1 MISNRYDFVL
11 FYDVENGNPN
21 GDPDAG
27 NMPRLDP
34 ETMHGLVSDGALK
47 RKIRDYVYTRYSEE
61 PGIDIFVKHG
71 GILNNEIDR
80 AYEGVSVAK
89 KDGKA
94 TPTADQRQTAR
105 DFMCRTYF
113 DVRTFGAV
121 MSTGANAGQV
131 RGPVQLTFS
140 RSIDPIVPLEI
151 SLTRVAFTDPKKAES
166 TQSET
171 EMGRKHLV
179 PYALYRAHGFV
190 SPQLAKQ
197 TGFSE
202 DDLAKLWT
210 ALENMFELDRSAARG
225 TMSSRLLCIFR
236 HESPYGDA
244 PAHRLF
250 DAISVRRRPNGG
262 TGPARS
268 FGDYEIQIDRSKI
281 PDQVNLETR
290 PELAGVS

>member
-1 MISNRYDFVL
+1 
-11 FYDVENGNPN
+11 
-21 GDPDAG
+21 
-27 NMPRLDP
+27 
-34 ETMHGLVSDGALK
+34 
-47 RKIRDYVYTRYSEE
+47 
-61 PGIDIFVKHG
+61 
-71 GILNNEIDR
+71 
-80 AYEGVSVAK
+80 
-89 KDGKA
+89 
-94 TPTADQRQTAR
+94 
-105 DFMCRTYF
+105 
-113 DVRTFGAV
+113 
-121 MSTGANAGQV
+121 
-131 RGPVQLTFS
+131 
-140 RSIDPIVPLEI
+140 
-151 SLTRVAFTDPKKAES
+151 
-166 TQSET
+166 
-171 EMGRKHLV
+171 MGRKHLV